1 MERNTKESG
10 KEIES
15 KAIVQIKQHLNAHIQ
30 LTLSQKGKSVSSKLT
45 VWRLFVF
52 QNSRGHGGLFF
63 ELYPSNFRNQP
74 NFLTFKLLK

>member
-10 KEIES
+10 EEIIS

-30 LTLSQKGKSVSSKLT
+30 LTLSQKGKSVASKLT

-52 QNSRGHGGLFF
+52 QNSGRRGRLIF
-63 ELYPSNFRNQP
+63 
-74 NFLTFKLLK
+74 